1 MRTLF
6 VRQTGITQNWLTP
19 HTPVQTAA
27 TDRMWQ
33 SNIVHVHYVLW
44 QLLLTGLVSSC
55 LHSSSRRRYAQTDAK
70 MMAKAPNSPSLPG
83 TGSMGELS
91 PKLTEVDVRVHPT
104 LYPITTIWVLFWT
117 EKLAV
122 AFEVTQILT
131 KLTDTMFNMW
141 VALILYVATET
152 ELFCNRWL
160 RDSFGINSISIVY
173 WMMSDLC
180 LLGCRVWERWWPW

>member
-1 MRTLF
+1 M
-6 VRQTGITQNWLTP
+6 
-19 HTPVQTAA
+19 
-27 TDRMWQ
+27 
-33 SNIVHVHYVLW
+33 
-44 QLLLTGLVSSC
+44 
-55 LHSSSRRRYAQTDAK
+55 QTDAK

-173 WMMSDLC
+173 
-180 LLGCRVWERWWPW
+180 